1 MNEDSLA
8 RQIGENVRRERLA
21 RSLTQ
26 KGLAE
31 LTGIRVPHLSRL
43 ETASGPLPNVATL
56 KKVADALG
64 VPICGLIDPPPA
76 PKKKG
81 K

>member
-1 MNEDSLA
+1 MSDDELA
-8 RQIGENVRRERLA
+8 QQIGDNVRRERQA
-21 RSLTQ
+21 RGLTQ

-43 ETASGPLPNVATL
+43 ETASGPLPTVATL

-64 VPICGLIDPPPA
+64 VPICGLIDPPA
-76 PKKKG
+76 PKPRKG